1 MSAAALPLLQALQTY
16 VRSLATAQ
24 GFWAEHF
31 GLRPSAATAAYTAP
45 AAGGGEVSWSLLPGG
60 APCGT
65 RGPHGALPSFQ
76 VADFGQARGYLL
88 AHEIPIVFE
97 EILPGMSLLIFLDP
111 DANPI
116 ELAQPTDPAA
126 WDIAERRLL
135 RTKGRRDRAP
145 AAPLGLG
152 PLDEV
157 TVYTH
162 DITNSVR
169 FYRDLVGLPVGL
181 SYFGHVH
188 LVLENAPLV
197 LRGVNWRCKTPG
209 ALHSTELV
217 IAIPPAGGGI
227 EALAA
232 RFFAAGYPPHSGEDG
247 RLVVVDPAGWRVHF
261 VADAR
266 PSPPSSRRDA

>member
-1 MSAAALPLLQALQTY
+1 MNPGSLPRLQAIHTY
-16 VRSLATAQ
+16 VRSLATAPD
-24 GFWAEHF
+24 FWAEHF
-31 GLRPSAATAAYTAP
+31 GLRPTTEPAAYSVP
-45 AAGGGEVSWSLLPGG
+45 AAGGGQVTWALLPGG

-76 VADFGQARGYLL
+76 VADFGQARGFLL

-111 DANPI
+111 DANPV

-135 RTKGRRDRAP
+135 RTKARRDLAP
-145 AAPLGLG
+145 AAPLALG
-152 PLDEV
+152 PLEEV

-181 SYFGHVH
+181 AYFGHVH

-197 LRGVNWRCKTPG
+197 VRGVNWRCKTPG

-217 IAIPPAGGGI
+217 IGIPPGGGGV

-232 RFFAAGYPPHSGEDG
+232 RLVAAGYPPGYSPLFGEDG
-247 RLVVVDPAGWRVHF
+247 RLTVVDPAGWRVHF
-261 VADAR
+261 VGAN
-266 PSPPSSRRDA
+266 PPTPV